1 MKQQPKPIPN
11 SIITPFVALLVT
23 WTCLGF
29 VAHHVEQNKY
39 NPSTKSF
46 RLM

>member
-1 MKQQPKPIPN
+1 MLK
-11 SIITPFVALLVT
+11 SLITPLVGIAITWAVLAPIALM
-23 WTCLGF
+23 
-29 VAHHVEQNKY
+29 VEHNKH

>member
-1 MKQQPKPIPN
+1 MIKGFMIPLVGIAITWAVLAPV
-11 SIITPFVALLVT
+11 SIIIE
-23 WTCLGF
+23 
-29 VAHHVEQNKY
+29 HNKY